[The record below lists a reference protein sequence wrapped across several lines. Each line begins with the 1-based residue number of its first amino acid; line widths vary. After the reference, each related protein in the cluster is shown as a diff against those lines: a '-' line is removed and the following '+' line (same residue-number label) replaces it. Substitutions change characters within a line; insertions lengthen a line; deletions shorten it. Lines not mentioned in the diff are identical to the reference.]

1 MTTTVILLTDIQGL
15 LFDLDGT
22 LISTLSVTE
31 QIYRDLAHQHKI
43 DPQPV
48 IDFCHEYAKEL
59 ELQAVDQLSGLT
71 VIDGA
76 RELVN
81 GLKKGTWA
89 IFTSGLPMLAVPRMQ
104 YLGVPVPE
112 VLVTPVDVDK
122 GKPFAD
128 GYLLA
133 AKKIGKNVARCLV
146 FEDAEAGIV
155 SGVRAGAL
163 VIGIRTLL
171 DHSTLCNAGATY
183 TVKDMTKVRVI
194 YTETGSMTVE
204 IDQSD

>member
-1 MTTTVILLTDIQGL
+1 
-15 LFDLDGT
+15 
-22 LISTLSVTE
+22 
-31 QIYRDLAHQHKI
+31 
-43 DPQPV
+43 
-48 IDFCHEYAKEL
+48 
-59 ELQAVDQLSGLT
+59 
-71 VIDGA
+71 
-76 RELVN
+76 
-81 GLKKGTWA
+81 
-89 IFTSGLPMLAVPRMQ
+89 MLAVPRMQ

-133 AKKIGKNVARCLV
+133 AKKIGKSVARCLV

-171 DHSTLCNAGATY
+171 DHATLCDAGATY